1 MHLHHYSP
9 NKTISHK
16 LWMHRKTAEGQ
27 EDNRG
32 IRRLILFVGTGN
44 EAKKYARQMLAGLS
58 RVYVSD
64 FYFSSSRSFH

>member
-27 EDNRG
+27 EDNSG
-32 IRRLILFVGTGN
+32 IRRLILFVDTGN
-44 EAKKYARQMLAGLS
+44 EAKKICQADARRIELLFIVMLS
-58 RVYVSD
+58 RLL
-64 FYFSSSRSFH
+64 